1 MIYCTK
7 GGGKKRREI
16 IEDCFIPEQP
26 EAGKAVKRRRVGE
39 CDGSTTS
46 HELVAEEAREGAL
59 SSHWEKVPREGE
71 NSQRQPGGNPG
82 QSFGHHIGLL
92 LPVESLV
99 CAAEDLV
106 SNPSF

>member
-7 GGGKKRREI
+7 GGEKRREI
-16 IEDCFIPEQP
+16 IEDCFIQEQP
-26 EAGKAVKRRRVGE
+26 EAGEAVKRGHVGE

-46 HELVAEEAREGAL
+46 HELVAEEGREGAV

-71 NSQRQPGGNPG
+71 NSHRQVGGNPH
-82 QSFGHHIGLL
+82 QSFGHHIGLA

-99 CAAEDLV
+99 CAAENLV